1 MPAQEETPRGS
12 REPGPARVADAPT
25 FEIDVVG
32 ARALVLGGDEFAA
45 VDVARL
51 LGAGAH
57 VTVHA
62 DRVCAYLE
70 DLAARGLLTW
80 ARHEAGPEDLASADL
95 TLRPRARSMPVL
107 GGPDAR
113 RDQGR
118 VTLVGGGPGA
128 VDLMTVAGRDA
139 IADADV
145 VVIDRLAPWEALAWA
160 RPDAEIVDVA
170 KVPFGRSTSQEEIN
184 RILVDRALAGRHV
197 VRLKGGDSFVFG
209 RGLEELEACHDAG
222 VPARVI
228 PGVTSSIAVPEA
240 AGIPMTHR
248 GLTQGFTV
256 VSGHV
261 PPGHP
266 DSSLD
271 YDALA
276 RCGTTLVFLMGV
288 GTLEAIAAELCA
300 VGMHPDTP
308 AAVIADGTH
317 PHQRVVTAPLA
328 SISKVAHVAGIRAP
342 AVVVIGE
349 VVSLRGTEA
358 R

>member
-1 MPAQEETPRGS
+1 MPAQGETTRGT
-12 REPGPARVADAPT
+12 RGPGSARVADHPLLL
-25 FEIDVVG
+25 DVVG
-32 ARALVLGGDEFAA
+32 ARALVLGGDELAA

-51 LGAGAH
+51 VSAGAD

-62 DRVCAYLE
+62 TRACAYV
-70 DLAARGLLTW
+70 
-80 ARHEAGPEDLASADL
+80 EDLASRGLVTWVRHEATLEDLSTADL
-95 TLRPRARSMPVL
+95 TLRPRLRSQPRP
-107 GGPDAR
+107 GGLDEKGA
-113 RDQGR
+113 QGQ

-128 VDLMTVAGRDA
+128 VDLMTIAGRDA
-139 IADADV
+139 IAEADV
-145 VVIDRLAPWEALAWA
+145 VVIDRLAPWEALTWA
-160 RPDAEIVDVA
+160 RPGVEIVDVA
-170 KVPFGRSTSQEEIN
+170 KIPFGRSTSQEEIN
-184 RILVDRALAGRHV
+184 RILVDRALAGQQV

-209 RGLEELEACHDAG
+209 RGHEELEACREAG

-240 AGIPMTHR
+240 AGIPVTHR

-271 YDALA
+271 YAALA

-288 GTLEAIAAELCA
+288 GTLEAITAELCA
-300 VGMHPDTP
+300 VGMEPTTP

-317 PHQRVVTAPLA
+317 PHQRVVTASLA
-328 SISKVAHVAGIRAP
+328 SIAEVAHNAGIRAP
-342 AVVVIGE
+342 AVVVIGQ
-349 VVSLRGTEA
+349 VVSLRKTGP